1 MNRPD
6 APTHSDPQQKQTGK
20 PVTHRPSVRRR
31 PAVVVALAIAAV
43 LATVLSACGG
53 AAGSA
58 DTPKVGDEL
67 RLGLSRQITGINP
80 HKGGSPDSSGSIVGS
95 IYESLTRI
103 APDLSVE
110 PGLATAWTST
120 DPLTWR
126 FTIRTDSKFS
136 DGSPLTADDVVWNF
150 QQLLNP
156 DYKGTSGAPLRK
168 YLKSVTKIDDS
179 TLQFNLSQPA
189 LDLPGRLWTIF
200 IVQPLFAQSHNLDNE
215 ALGSGPYKL
224 DKLDQENGATLSLNT
239 FYAGTKPAFAHVKY
253 TVLASEAQRV
263 AALRAGE
270 QDLILNL
277 DPLDLAQFKDS
288 DTYDTILGVGTQP
301 LTLAINERKT
311 GTPLADPRV
320 RQALNYATDKTT
332 IINSLLQGAVQPLPG
347 QVVYEPYQPQD
358 PSVRAYPYDPEKA
371 KQLLAEAGHATGLT
385 LTVAL
390 SSGTYVSQDAATQAI
405 VAQWAKVGVTLK
417 ITQQPFPAWLQS
429 QYGPDDAAAD
439 LYYIMWGGSFRGDVT
454 GNFGPFRSDHIQSH
468 LRAPEFDELTTKAQ
482 NAATEAEKTTYVN
495 QAIENAYS
503 QAHAIFLYP
512 SPFTGVVSKG
522 LEWTPKPN
530 RYLYA
535 QQVGRAAQP

>member
-1 MNRPD
+1 MI
-6 APTHSDPQQKQTGK
+6 HS
-20 PVTHRPSVRRR
+20 PSARRR
-31 PAVVVALAIAAV
+31 PLLLVTTAIAAV
-43 LATVLSACGG
+43 LLAVLTACGG
-53 AAGSA
+53 GGASAGST
-58 DTPKVGDEL
+58 DKPKVGDVL

-95 IYESLTRI
+95 IYESLTQI
-103 APDLSVE
+103 APDLSVQ
-110 PGLATAWTST
+110 PSLATSWTNT
-120 DPLTWR
+120 DPLNWR

-136 DGSPLTADDVVWNF
+136 DGTPLTADDVVWNF

-168 YLKSVTKIDDS
+168 YLKSVTKVDDS
-179 TLQFNLSQPA
+179 TLQFSLSHPA
-189 LDLPGRLWTIF
+189 LDLPGRLWSIY
-200 IVQPLFAQSHNLDNE
+200 IVQPAFAQSHNLDNE

-224 DKLDQENGATLSLNT
+224 DSLDQENGATLSLNPN
-239 FYAGTKPAFAHVKY
+239 YAGTKPAFAQVKY

-288 DTYDTILGVGTQP
+288 DTYSTVLGVGPQP
-301 LTLAINERKT
+301 LTLALNERKT

-332 IINSLLQGAVQPLPG
+332 IIKSLLQGAVEPLPG
-347 QVVYEPYQPQD
+347 QVLYEPFQAPD
-358 PSVRAYPYDPEKA
+358 PAVSAYPYDPEKA
-371 KQLLAEAGHATGLT
+371 KQLLAEAGYASGVT
-385 LTVAL
+385 LTVSL

-405 VAQWAKVGVTLK
+405 AAQWQKVGVTLK
-417 ITQQPFPAWLQS
+417 IQQQPFPAWLQS
-429 QYGPDDAAAD
+429 QYGPDDQAAD
-439 LYYIMWGGSFRGDVT
+439 FYYIMWGGSFRGDVT

-468 LRAPEFDELTTKAQ
+468 LAAPEFDDLTTKAQ
-482 NAATEAEKTTYVN
+482 NATTEAEKTTFVN
-495 QAIENAYS
+495 QAVENAYS

-512 SPFTGVVSKG
+512 SPFTAVVSKG
-522 LEWTPKPN
+522 LAWTPKPN

-535 QQVGRAAQP
+535 QGVGRVQP